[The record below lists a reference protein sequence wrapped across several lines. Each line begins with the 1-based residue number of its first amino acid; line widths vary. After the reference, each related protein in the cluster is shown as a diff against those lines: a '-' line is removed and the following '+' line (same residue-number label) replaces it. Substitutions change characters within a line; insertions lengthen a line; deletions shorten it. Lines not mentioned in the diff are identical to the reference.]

1 MTASGTPIALVTW
14 HCPNS
19 LVAAVADGQQWG
31 HVFSEAAPK
40 LIEHPL
46 FRVGLLGRR
55 YHFEA
60 GESIH
65 TENSYKYSLAQF
77 QDLARSANW
86 LPRRVWTD
94 ADRLFSVHELTSA

>member
-1 MTASGTPIALVTW
+1 V
-14 HCPNS
+14 
-19 LVAAVADGQQWG
+19 G

-40 LIEHPL
+40 LIEHSL

-94 ADRLFSVHELTSA
+94 ADRLFSVHS